1 MIAPDFDI
9 AGGIPRVL
17 CELSGRVGLNDCSA
31 QALWKTDPLSIN
43 SGPGVTKQVQRSGI
57 VLEVD
62 ANLFK
67 NALGIGF
74 HQYQLFFAG

>member
-17 CELSGRVGLNDCSA
+17 CELSRRVGLNDFPA
-31 QALWKTDPLSIN
+31 QALWETDPLSIN
-43 SGPGVTKQVQRSGI
+43 SGPGVTEQVQRSRI
-57 VLEVD
+57 VLEID

-67 NALGIGF
+67 NAFGIGF
-74 HQYQLFFAG
+74 YQYQLFLAG